1 MRAEA
6 RPDFSKDEQI
16 TESKPETV
24 ESTAA
29 PRVVMLP
36 RFFCAPVK
44 VTDWRGLPC
53 NVFFDTAANSFEQC
67 RNIEKII
74 WRCNTDFI
82 GKFGQIS
89 RKREF
94 CFARESGKHHDP
106 RSGEIQ
112 R

>member
-1 MRAEA
+1 M

-16 TESKPETV
+16 TESEPETV
-24 ESTAA
+24 ESAAA

-36 RFFCAPVK
+36 SFFCAGIEVADGRRLFCD
-44 VTDWRGLPC
+44 T
-53 NVFFDTAANSFEQC
+53 FFDAAANSFEQC

-74 WRCNTDFI
+74 WRCDTDFI
-82 GKFGQIS
+82 GKFVQVS